1 MTPSQQRKGRT
12 TRCGHAQAAAVVNHH
27 AAALGFVE

>member
-1 MTPSQQRKGRT
+1 MTQQPQHKGRT
-12 TRCGHAQAAAVVNHH
+12 AGCGHAQAAAVVNHH